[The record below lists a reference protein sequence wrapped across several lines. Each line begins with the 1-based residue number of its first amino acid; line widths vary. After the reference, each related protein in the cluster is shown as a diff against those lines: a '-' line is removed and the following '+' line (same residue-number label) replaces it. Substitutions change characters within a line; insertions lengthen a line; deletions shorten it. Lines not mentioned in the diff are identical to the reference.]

1 MRAAATF
8 GALVVSGLL
17 GVASGVT
24 AAGENVDQ
32 IGTVTSLVSSVVGQT
47 TVVSGVVSTATEPVD
62 QAFSSG
68 AGSEQAQSARATRI
82 RTMFDRLPRRIEILL
97 ERIEMGQKLRTSSR
111 RLERALAAASPRL
124 RARVLRLVRSELRR
138 LERGGITGVER
149 GRVKRL
155 RRVANALAQPGGLAR
170 NGSDTSTLR
179 DRPGVSP
186 TAAPSGQGAPAS
198 TSQSGSRPFTGSAAR
213 SSPPSKAGEQEED
226 GGGGLNLPPDWE
238 PQIPFGLF
246 VLLLVLL
253 PLALLALF
261 LAALVPERSPRGRL
275 QGFLRQSR
283 IALAV
288 TVGITLSAIVL
299 VLFL

>member
-1 MRAAATF
+1 MRVAASI

-24 AAGENVDQ
+24 LAGKNVDQ

-62 QAFSSG
+62 QASSNG
-68 AGSEQAQSARATRI
+68 AGGEQARSARATRI
-82 RTMFDRLPRRIEILL
+82 RTMFDRLPRRLEILL

-124 RARVLRLVRSELRR
+124 RARVLRLVRGELRR
-138 LERGGITGVER
+138 LERGGITGLER

-155 RRVANALAQPGGLAR
+155 RRVANALAQPGGLAQY
-170 NGSDTSTLR
+170 GSGTSTLP
-179 DRPGVSP
+179 DRPAVSP
-186 TAAPSGQGAPAS
+186 TGAPSGQEAPAS
-198 TSQSGSRPFTGSAAR
+198 RSPSGSRPLTGSAAR
-213 SSPPSKAGEQEED
+213 SSPPSRGGEHGED
-226 GGGGLNLPPDWE
+226 GGGLNLPRDWE

-275 QGFLRQSR
+275 RGFLRESR
-283 IALAV
+283 IALVV
-288 TVGITLSAIVL
+288 TVGITLGAAVL